1 MVAVT
6 ASWFVGSF
14 VVFFGR
20 NTMSLRR
27 CDGFVRRWFFDRRMT
42 FGGSTVKGVTAAQ
55 FQNNGSLIFVVGGS
69 HTFTGILSLSRIY
82 LVRMGDHSIE
92 TIPIQSMLQMKMGFY
107 GICIYIYISQWE
119 PSFRSSGSRCCM
131 CVNRGISRFKYGR
144 SNHFQN
150 VTSRKALDDSVV
162 LINCIY
168 CTENCG
174 ATPCL
179 RQIFEYLKI
188 LFSSASKFWFDR

>member
-1 MVAVT
+1 MTTAVGWWNVVAVT

-92 TIPIQSMLQMKMGFY
+92 TIPIQSMRQMKMGFY
-107 GICIYIYISQWE
+107 GICIYIYISMGTFVSVEWFTLLHVCQQRNF
-119 PSFRSSGSRCCM
+119 SF
-131 CVNRGISRFKYGR
+131 
-144 SNHFQN
+144 
-150 VTSRKALDDSVV
+150 
-162 LINCIY
+162 
-168 CTENCG
+168 
-174 ATPCL
+174 
-179 RQIFEYLKI
+179 QIWAKQP
-188 LFSSASKFWFDR
+188 FSKCHQ

>member
-1 MVAVT
+1 MVSSADG
-6 ASWFVGSF
+6 SSIVGWRS
-14 VVFFGR
+14 VAQRSRAWPPPNSKTMGR
-20 NTMSLRR
+20 SSLLLE
-27 CDGFVRRWFFDRRMT
+27 D
-42 FGGSTVKGVTAAQ
+42 
-55 FQNNGSLIFVVGGS
+55 
-69 HTFTGILSLSRIY
+69 HTLSRGSCRSLEYIWF
-82 LVRMGDHSIE
+82 GWAI
-92 TIPIQSMLQMKMGFY
+92 IQSKRSQSNQCDRWKWDFTVY
-107 GICIYIYISQWE
+107 VYIYISQWE

-131 CVNRGISRFKYGR
+131 CVNRGISRFNDGR

>member
-92 TIPIQSMLQMKMGFY
+92 TIPIQSMRRCNWDFTVY
-107 GICIYIYISQWE
+107 VYIYISQWE

-131 CVNRGISRFKYGR
+131 CVNRGISRFNDGR